1 MSLTE
6 EKVEDKIEVVG
17 DYKMIHVRTAN
28 VIKRD
33 GVEISRTFH
42 RHVVA
47 PDSDISNESD
57 DVKKLAAQF
66 HTDEIKTAWASHLE
80 NSGI

>member
-28 VIKRD
+28 VVKRD

-80 NSGI
+80 NSGT

>member
-57 DVKKLAAQF
+57 DVK
-66 HTDEIKTAWASHLE
+66 
-80 NSGI
+80 N